1 MEKVKKLLNKEVIV
15 KGKSEFGHC
24 ISGLFTRDKKDNTKV
39 NKKNLNQSLKYKH
52 FKFESIQNLLN
63 MIEPGVFVSSIDLK
77 VAFFSV
83 PIDKYYQKF
92 LNFFVLSK
100 ITKKI
105 CLHSKWLWPCTV
117 YFYKNHKS
125 TIHTL
130 KKERSCVCSLCRW
143 QLSAGED
150 I

>member
-63 MIEPGVFVSSIDLK
+63 MIEPGVFVASIDLK

-92 LNFFVLSK
+92 LNLFVLSK
-100 ITKKI
+100 ITK
-105 CLHSKWLWPCTV
+105 
-117 YFYKNHKS
+117 N
-125 TIHTL
+125 
-130 KKERSCVCSLCRW
+130 
-143 QLSAGED
+143 LSAFQMAMALYCVFLQKSQKYHSHT
-150 I
+150 